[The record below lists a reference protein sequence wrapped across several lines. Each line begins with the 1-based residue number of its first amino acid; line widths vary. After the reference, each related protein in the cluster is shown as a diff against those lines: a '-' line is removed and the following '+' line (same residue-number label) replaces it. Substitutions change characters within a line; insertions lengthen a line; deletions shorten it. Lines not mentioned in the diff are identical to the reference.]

1 MYKNIC
7 PVSFFVVT
15 ALVSDRVSEDF
26 SIKLKNVTVL
36 GDRENAGLVAG
47 ICATARPSY
56 GTIYIEKSRVEGQ
69 ECAKTD
75 VIAGTITKPEKY
87 DAGTA
92 MIMVK
97 LMDHET
103 KVVTVDEKPHRV
115 QMASYKKGIILYSL
129 MSNGVK
135 VEYQDMENFLN
146 RW

>member
-1 MYKNIC
+1 MSC
-7 PVSFFVVT
+7 FFVVT
-15 ALVSDRVSEDF
+15 ALVSDRVSGDF

-87 DAGTA
+87 DAA
-92 MIMVK
+92 
-97 LMDHET
+97 
-103 KVVTVDEKPHRV
+103 
-115 QMASYKKGIILYSL
+115 
-129 MSNGVK
+129 
-135 VEYQDMENFLN
+135 YQRFRRCSPAKFM
-146 RW
+146 

>member
-1 MYKNIC
+1 M
-7 PVSFFVVT
+7 
-15 ALVSDRVSEDF
+15 
-26 SIKLKNVTVL
+26 
-36 GDRENAGLVAG
+36 
-47 ICATARPSY
+47 
-56 GTIYIEKSRVEGQ
+56 
-69 ECAKTD
+69 
-75 VIAGTITKPEKY
+75 IAGTITKPEKY

-103 KVVTVDEKPHRV
+103 KVVTVDEELHRV
-115 QMASYKKGIILYSL
+115 QTASYKKGIILYSL

>member
-1 MYKNIC
+1 MCKDGC
-7 PVSFFVVT
+7 
-15 ALVSDRVSEDF
+15 
-26 SIKLKNVTVL
+26 
-36 GDRENAGLVAG
+36 
-47 ICATARPSY
+47 
-56 GTIYIEKSRVEGQ
+56 
-69 ECAKTD
+69 D

>member
-15 ALVSDRVSEDF
+15 VLVSDRVSGDF

-36 GDRENAGLVAG
+36 GDWENAGLVAG

-56 GTIYIEKSRVEGQ
+56 GMIYIEKSRVEGQ

-103 KVVTVDEKPHRV
+103 KVVTVDEKLH
-115 QMASYKKGIILYSL
+115 SYKKEIILYSL

>member
-15 ALVSDRVSEDF
+15 ALVSDRVSGDF

-56 GTIYIEKSRVEGQ
+56 GMIYIEKSRVEGQ

-97 LMDHET
+97 LMDHEA
-103 KVVTVDEKPHRV
+103 KVVTVDEKLH
-115 QMASYKKGIILYSL
+115 SYKKGIILYSL

>member
-15 ALVSDRVSEDF
+15 ALVSDRVSGDF

-97 LMDHET
+97 LMDQT
-103 KVVTVDEKPHRV
+103 
-115 QMASYKKGIILYSL
+115 ASYKKGIILYSL

>member
-1 MYKNIC
+1 MSC
-7 PVSFFVVT
+7 FFLVVT
-15 ALVSDRVSEDF
+15 ALVSDRVSGDF

-56 GTIYIEKSRVEGQ
+56 GMIYIEKSRVEGQ

-103 KVVTVDEKPHRV
+103 KVVTVDEKLH
-115 QMASYKKGIILYSL
+115 SYKKEIILYSL